1 MWHWVVLVLVVF
13 TALALLARHC
23 SFNNKEIPK
32 IIWTY
37 WAEENQPKLVEKCIN
52 SWKIHNP
59 DYEIRVLNKNS
70 VSLWLPE
77 LKLNELKHNDK
88 PARESDFVRLSI
100 LSEYGGVW
108 ADASMG
114 MTKSLNFIRDIQH
127 EKECE
132 FIGYYLE
139 GFTSRTE
146 YPVIESWF
154 FACVPGS
161 NFVKQWLNEFM
172 SINNHETVDYYI
184 KEKQNSGVDLQKIDS
199 PNYLAIHVAAQAVMQ
214 KLMSVD
220 EVSKKLHL
228 LKAED
233 GPYKWLKSS
242 NWDIIKGLQ
251 NLCEDPNLRT
261 PTVKLRGSE
270 RDAINNNKNLECV
283 YNFLN

>member
-1 MWHWVVLVLVVF
+1 MLVVF
-13 TALALLARHC
+13 TSLAVLARLC

-100 LSEYGGVW
+100 LSEYGGFW

>member
-13 TALALLARHC
+13 TSLAVLARLC

-100 LSEYGGVW
+100 LSEYGGFW